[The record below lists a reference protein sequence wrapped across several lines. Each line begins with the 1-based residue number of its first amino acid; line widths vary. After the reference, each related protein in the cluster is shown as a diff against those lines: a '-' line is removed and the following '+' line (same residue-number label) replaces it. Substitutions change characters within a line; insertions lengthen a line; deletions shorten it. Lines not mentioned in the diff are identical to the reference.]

1 MDLSALLPTSLE
13 WWQVLIA
20 IVVIIA
26 GWILSRFARTA
37 TLRLLKFAPSL
48 TEAVATF
55 VARFVGG
62 AVVLVAV
69 GIALAVL
76 GVNLQPLL
84 ALAVVLVV
92 IAVLVLRGVA
102 DNFASG
108 VVIQATR
115 PVEIGDEVQVE
126 GVDGKA
132 LTGVVR
138 ELTSR
143 TVVLETYD
151 GRTVHVPNGRMIA
164 EPIVNHSR
172 RGLRR
177 SEVQVRTARSD
188 GAVDAELTRI
198 AESAASA
205 PGVVADPP
213 ARAYAVS
220 VSPERLVARVLF
232 WHAPTDGL
240 GVTADVVRTL
250 ATDLQG
256 AGVRATV
263 TSDPGVAP
271 LVPSDEL

>member
-62 AVVLVAV
+62 AVVLLAV

-115 PVEIGDEVQVE
+115 PVEVGDEVQVE

-172 RGLRR
+172 RGQRR
-177 SEVQVRTARSD
+177 SEVQVRTARSE
-188 GAVDAELTRI
+188 GALDVELTRL
-198 AESAASA
+198 AESAASV
-205 PGVVADPP
+205 PGVDADPP
-213 ARAYAVS
+213 ARAYAVA
-220 VSPERLVARVLF
+220 VSPDRLVARVLF
-232 WHAPTDGL
+232 WHAPADGL

-256 AGVRATV
+256 AGIPATV